1 MWRHVAQNQSSSGSS
16 FRPIQDKCQ
25 PFPQPVASLPQ
36 STIGFCGVEWDPAHS
51 WHTSSSNPSDAI
63 MTSTE
68 ADGLFF
74 PGAAATTAG
83 LVAILSC
90 AFASP
95 ARIVNVSTQRQGGPG
110 PAHWPAD
117 SQQRPPSPE
126 GSQSHRVVADGS
138 QHTLAVTS
146 HHAHDKGQGS
156 TPDGASPRNSPDR
169 SSHPTVPGMRS
180 CVCPPLRGAA
190 SCCLLL
196 RFRQGQALLV
206 DPLRFAVFSGAHQ
219 PQSVAQNQ
227 PPTATPICPM
237 AGPDEQ
243 NRRPR

>member
-1 MWRHVAQNQSSSGSS
+1 MKRLAVPPHALPVPPAAAILLASVVLESAAASNFPVNVTFPCAFMSDSAPEEGPAMWRHVAQNQSSSGSS

-63 MTSTE
+63 TTSTE

-126 GSQSHRVVADGS
+126 GSQSSGTGVPAHRVVGRMV
-138 QHTLAVTS
+138 H
-146 HHAHDKGQGS
+146 S
-156 TPDGASPRNSPDR
+156 T
-169 SSHPTVPGMRS
+169 H
-180 CVCPPLRGAA
+180 
-190 SCCLLL
+190 LL
-196 RFRQGQALLV
+196 
-206 DPLRFAVFSGAHQ
+206 
-219 PQSVAQNQ
+219 
-227 PPTATPICPM
+227 
-237 AGPDEQ
+237 
-243 NRRPR
+243 